1 MINRSSLK
9 WQDVEIHLYIEGI
22 WEKLFC
28 DSLNQVT
35 KVVSDH
41 LTFSSFEYPSLKEVF
56 FLVEHRGFIIQGVA
70 SILGH
75 RVNVSIEGYN
85 LAVKFI
91 VKDEEFN
98 KYFAKLVIENKK
110 ELWGE
115 DES

>member
-9 WQDVEIHLYIEGI
+9 WQDVEIHLYIEGT

-28 DSLNQVT
+28 DSLNQAP
-35 KVVSDH
+35 KVISDYI
-41 LTFSSFEYPSLKEVF
+41 TFSSFEHPSLKEVY
-56 FLVEHRGFIIQGVA
+56 FLVEHRGFIVQGVA
-70 SILGH
+70 VIVGH
-75 RVNVSIEGYN
+75 KVDVSIEGYN

-98 KYFAKLVIENKK
+98 KYFALLVMENKK
-110 ELWGE
+110 DLWRE